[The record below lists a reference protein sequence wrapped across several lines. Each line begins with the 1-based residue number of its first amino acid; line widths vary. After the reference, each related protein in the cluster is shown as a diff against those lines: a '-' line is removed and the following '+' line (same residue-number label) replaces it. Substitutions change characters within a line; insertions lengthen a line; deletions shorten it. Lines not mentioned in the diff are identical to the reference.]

1 MRDSNRHSQPEAEA
15 QPRHDKHVLRMVE
28 RLQWIRGRFSDPLWL
43 ILQMLFISFINKLN
57 TRAKIRNLYHNCK

>member
-1 MRDSNRHSQPEAEA
+1 MLIGFEVKIETDQGTLTHS
-15 QPRHDKHVLRMVE
+15 LT
-28 RLQWIRGRFSDPLWL
+28 LFWL